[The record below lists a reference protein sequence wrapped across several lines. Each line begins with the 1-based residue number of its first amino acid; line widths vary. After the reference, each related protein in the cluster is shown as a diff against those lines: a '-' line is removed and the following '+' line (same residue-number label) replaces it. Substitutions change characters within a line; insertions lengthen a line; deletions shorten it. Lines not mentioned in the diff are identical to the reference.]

1 MSEKIGQGAQP
12 SPVDGD
18 IVMTLLD
25 RLLVQLRVAED
36 GLKDLGR
43 EGMGSFGVSIDS
55 ATDELRACQ
64 DKVRSAESKGLPQE
78 RLQSRMTAVKT
89 LSRRVQV
96 LLAARKAFTLRCS
109 GFTTLSN
116 TATAD
121 WLMFLGR
128 VTTSRSRT
136 GSRYEA
142 EPWAVCSVFCTCR
155 RTLWARSS
163 RP

>member
-36 GLKDLGR
+36 GLKDLSR

-64 DKVRSAESKGLPQE
+64 DKVRSAESKGLPRE

-89 LSRRVQV
+89 RSRRVQV
-96 LLAARKAFTLRCS
+96 LLAAAKSFHAALFRIHQTEQHGYGGLVDVPGAGHYIAAPHRLEIR
-109 GFTTLSN
+109 G
-116 TATAD
+116 
-121 WLMFLGR
+121 
-128 VTTSRSRT
+128 
-136 GSRYEA
+136 
-142 EPWAVCSVFCTCR
+142 
-155 RTLWARSS
+155 
-163 RP
+163 

>member
-36 GLKDLGR
+36 GLKDLSR

-96 LLAARKAFTLRCS
+96 LLAAAKSFHAALFRIHHTEQHGYGGLVDVPGA
-109 GFTTLSN
+109 GH
-116 TATAD
+116 
-121 WLMFLGR
+121 
-128 VTTSRSRT
+128 
-136 GSRYEA
+136 YI
-142 EPWAVCSVFCTCR
+142 AVPHR
-155 RTLWARSS
+155 LEIRG
-163 RP
+163 

>member
-36 GLKDLGR
+36 GLKDLSR
-43 EGMGSFGVSIDS
+43 EGMGSLGVSIDS
-55 ATDELRACQ
+55 ATDELRAFQ
-64 DKVRSAESKGLPQE
+64 DKVRSAESKRLPHE

-96 LLAARKAFTLRCS
+96 LLAAAK
-109 GFTTLSN
+109 GFHAALFRIHHTEQHGYGGLVDVPG
-116 TATAD
+116 A
-121 WLMFLGR
+121 R
-128 VTTSRSRT
+128 HYV
-136 GSRYEA
+136 
-142 EPWAVCSVFCTCR
+142 AVPHR
-155 RTLWARSS
+155 LEMRG
-163 RP
+163 